1 MNYFVTVL
9 IFAVSIVM
17 VIFGAQNTQTV
28 ALNFLT
34 YKSGEVSLSLVIVL
48 ATVGGVILTGLI
60 TVASGLRRSMR
71 ERNARKRMERE
82 IRDLSQKV
90 SLLERDNTKMRE
102 ALQLQAR
109 ASTTAQSVTSSQ
121 KSPIK

>member
-1 MNYFVTVL
+1 MNYLITILLFV
-9 IFAVSIVM
+9 VSIVM

-60 TVASGLRRSMR
+60 TVLSGLRRSMR
-71 ERNARKRMERE
+71 ERNARRRMERE
-82 IRDLSQKV
+82 IKELTHRVHVLDR
-90 SLLERDNTKMRE
+90 ENTKMRE

-109 ASTTAQSVTSSQ
+109 PPATTQSVTSSQ
-121 KSPIK
+121 KTPIK

>member
-82 IRDLSQKV
+82 IRELMQKV
-90 SLLERDNTKMRE
+90 VVLERDNTKMRE

-109 ASTTAQSVTSSQ
+109 ATTTAQAVTSSQ